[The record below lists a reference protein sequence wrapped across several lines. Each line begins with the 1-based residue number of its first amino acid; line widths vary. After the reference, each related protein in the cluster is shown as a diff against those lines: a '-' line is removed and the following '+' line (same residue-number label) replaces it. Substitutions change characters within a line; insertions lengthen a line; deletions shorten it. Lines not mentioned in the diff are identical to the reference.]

1 MKLGPGS
8 VVHQASRIASRV
20 IDGQAV
26 VIVMDAQ
33 RLHTL
38 NEVGTFVWN
47 QAEERVRLGDIA
59 ERVSA
64 EYEVTPEQAM
74 SDVLAFTDEL
84 VRLGAFE
91 VVDP

>member
-26 VIVMDAQ
+26 VIVMD
-33 RLHTL
+33 
-38 NEVGTFVWN
+38 
-47 QAEERVRLGDIA
+47 AEERVRLGDIA